1 MEVGQIAFLS
11 MAIGAAVVSM
21 AVVAY
26 CSYEIS
32 SKH

>member
-11 MAIGAAVVSM
+11 MAVGAAVVFM
-21 AVVAY
+21 AVVAHRIY
-26 CSYEIS
+26 DSS

>member
-21 AVVAY
+21 AVVAR
-26 CSYEIS
+26 CSYES
-32 SKH
+32 SLKH

>member
-11 MAIGAAVVSM
+11 VAVGAAVVFM
-21 AVVAY
+21 AGVAY
-26 CSYEIS
+26 RSYDSS

>member
-26 CSYEIS
+26 FSYES
-32 SKH
+32 SLKH

>member
-11 MAIGAAVVSM
+11 MAIGAVVVSM

-26 CSYEIS
+26 CSYES
-32 SKH
+32 SLKH